1 MLRSWSLQTPNLIGV
16 VAMNINN
23 AVTKPYESMSL
34 KELVKAPVN
43 ALQGVSDGDA
53 ELLAKA
59 FNVKTIEDLAN
70 LKYAKW
76 AQAIVT
82 LAATETK

>member
-1 MLRSWSLQTPNLIGV
+1 
-16 VAMNINN
+16 MNINN

-70 LKYAKW
+70 LKFAKW

-82 LAATETK
+82 LAATETN